1 MGDNSVEYRDWVEY
15 PHARLRVEI
24 VKEAGVPKRFVVQ
37 LERRVDDDW
46 REVVRFDHDPENPM
60 GHDITEEGLHM
71 DVYKFGE
78 KARVKDN
85 FPPVS
90 LTRAPRYCIAYIKQH
105 ADTLLG
111 RFEKWHD
118 LNQDPTGGR
127 SP

>member
-24 VKEAGVPKRFVVQ
+24 VKESGVPTRFVVQ

-46 REVVRFDHDPENPM
+46 RQVVRFDHDPENPM

-71 DVYKFGE
+71 DVYRNGE
-78 KARVKDN
+78 KSRVKDD

-90 LTRAPRYCIAYIKQH
+90 LTRAPRYCIAYIEQH
-105 ADTLLG
+105 ADPLLR
-111 RFEKWHD
+111 RFETWHD
-118 LNQDPTGGR
+118 LNQDPTGGT